1 VESKTVCYEVFRNG
15 SLLCRAGV
23 REGVFGATMMWS
35 SRPAEA
41 SKPWS
46 CDLRVGGLTGDTHVD
61 WVLEPIAL
69 GDEVLIKVVESTSVD
84 PPKDLRPQD
93 PGAARRTNLQ
103 MSRKYYVELQD
114 QIAKLEAE
122 WGDQVRAITEED
134 A

>member
-1 VESKTVCYEVFRNG
+1 
-15 SLLCRAGV
+15 
-23 REGVFGATMMWS
+23 
-35 SRPAEA
+35 
-41 SKPWS
+41 
-46 CDLRVGGLTGDTHVD
+46 VGGLTGDTHVD

-69 GDEVLIKVVESTSVD
+69 GDEVLIKVVESTIVD

-122 WGDQVRAITEED
+122 WGDQVRAASEED